1 MSAVNFLVVLDDGET
16 YSLNGALVRVTDE
29 QLEEIEDG
37 VKVRHVVD
45 LSDPSVSYHLNPQA
59 LAAFLS
65 GPEVD

>member
-16 YSLNGALVRVTDE
+16 YSLSGALVRVTDE

-45 LSDPSVSYHLNPQA
+45 LSDSRVCYDLNPQA